1 MQVDNLF
8 DEVVSVREELR
19 NMSLRTEC
27 HDFEVTTL
35 PPLAGSSPAW
45 HAISQR
51 KYLPRV
57 STLTSDMLWCRR
69 DAIAQRNNPP

>member
-45 HAISQR
+45 QCHLAKKISAKSQHID
-51 KYLPRV
+51 L
-57 STLTSDMLWCRR
+57 
-69 DAIAQRNNPP
+69 